1 MTLKAIRNRIN
12 KKIDERYK
20 ARQRIITKIKDSLNI
35 DFNKISVY
43 KTEIN
48 IKKNN
53 TADKNGQKEDN
64 IDYVLFKVEIPSSMI
79 ASSRFYYKGVDIDSL
94 TVENA
99 KNLETDLE
107 YILNQ
112 LEKEIDNLVENT
124 TYR

>member
-79 ASSRFYYKGVDIDSL
+79 ASSRFYYKGQ
-94 TVENA
+94 
-99 KNLETDLE
+99 K
-107 YILNQ
+107 
-112 LEKEIDNLVENT
+112 EKWRGFSRLFFSRYHPSSKQTLSANYNE
-124 TYR
+124 